1 MHTSL
6 KSLYYHARCQMI
18 FDFLNCSDSV
28 LYFVFHLR
36 ANYNVAKE
44 QCKQLM
50 YGCYEDYLGGGG
62 IVFFCVFTIYFAF
75 HFINTYVKLYL
86 FVFWCLL
93 RFCVCYIFVLSF
105 YLVWHFPIYA
115 CLCLTQL
122 TLHMFYTIILRP
134 HSL

>member
-62 IVFFCVFTIYFAF
+62 GGGVFFFFFFFFFFFVFFCVFTIYFAF

-105 YLVWHFPIYA
+105 YLV
-115 CLCLTQL
+115 
-122 TLHMFYTIILRP
+122 
-134 HSL
+134 